1 MDDYFDCEPH
11 FFGNEDCDT
20 ISVPSSKKE
29 IKNNSYEMSKN
40 ISIELINYC
49 KDLCTKDEDK
59 VILAPLV
66 NQLIRSSSSVAA
78 NTAEANNYYLS
89 SKFRANKLNIA
100 CSEVKE
106 TLYWIDLLYKTNYL
120 PEEKYV
126 HFKKEYVFI
135 LNVLYKGLKSYKE
148 Q

>member
-1 MDDYFDCEPH
+1 
-11 FFGNEDCDT
+11 
-20 ISVPSSKKE
+20 
-29 IKNNSYEMSKN
+29 
-40 ISIELINYC
+40 
-49 KDLCTKDEDK
+49 
-59 VILAPLV
+59 
-66 NQLIRSSSSVAA
+66 VAA